1 MAQTFANRRALVVD
15 DEFLIAFD
23 MEESMRELG
32 FEVCSVAPNVEK
44 AIRLAVTN
52 QPEVVLMDVYLGGAH
67 EGIEAGRWLREVC
80 GASVVFVTA
89 HNDDG
94 TLERIREAVPGA
106 PILSK
111 PVYREQL
118 AKAISEAIH

>member
-1 MAQTFANRRALVVD
+1 
-15 DEFLIAFD
+15 
-23 MEESMRELG
+23 
-32 FEVCSVAPNVEK
+32 
-44 AIRLAVTN
+44 
-52 QPEVVLMDVYLGGAH
+52 
-67 EGIEAGRWLREVC
+67 
-80 GASVVFVTA
+80 VVFVTA